1 MVKPNSGC
9 HVRVCFLF
17 TFLKSF
23 TTYAVNLCVLVGDMV
38 DIDDIGQKW
47 SKPDIT
53 VETLVISPGASQS
66 LYRPGVSE
74 DEDEDE
80 DDGETAAEID
90 HEGKVSDEAGCRVEK
105 NHSLGW
111 EMW

>member
-1 MVKPNSGC
+1 
-9 HVRVCFLF
+9 
-17 TFLKSF
+17 
-23 TTYAVNLCVLVGDMV
+23 MV

-53 VETLVISPGASQS
+53 VETLVVSPGASQS
-66 LYRPGVSE
+66 LCYRPGVSE